1 MLDGPWS
8 AALAA
13 RIGANLS
20 PVVVL
25 AGTDGE
31 CSRGSAV
38 GSGGP
43 IEDGPPETDKG
54 DGAFDAVIG
63 VEGGGADWLAVGD
76 ISGLGIGGAAIME
89 VAALPWVG
97 DGTAG

>member
-20 PVVVL
+20 PV
-25 AGTDGE
+25 GPCTDGE
-31 CSRGSAV
+31 RSRGSAV

-43 IEDGPPETDKG
+43 TEDGPTETDKG

-63 VEGGGADWLAVGD
+63 VEDGGADWLVVGD
-76 ISGLGIGGAAIME
+76 TSGLGIGGAAIME
-89 VAALPWVG
+89 VTALPWVG